1 MRPVLARAAPAEGQ
15 VHSVSNTDRSA
26 GARPP
31 RIAVSL
37 NAKTRS
43 RRTFSTNSN
52 LFCKSMDE
60 LRGNQKSTF
69 SNLLKFYDNVSANL
83 DFQKINTLTELQQ
96 QLNAKRYDK
105 AAF

>member
-1 MRPVLARAAPAEGQ
+1 
-15 VHSVSNTDRSA
+15 
-26 GARPP
+26 
-31 RIAVSL
+31 
-37 NAKTRS
+37 
-43 RRTFSTNSN
+43 
-52 LFCKSMDE
+52 MDE

-96 QLNAKRYDK
+96 QLDAKRYDK